1 MRAAP
6 GSLPGLY
13 AFLSGF
19 GHREPASRYSYVH
32 AHHLSRFQN
41 LKNPSATHEADC
53 RDLTSLCLRLCI
65 GVKLRAASGPY
76 RLRIH
81 TTWAPPLL
89 LCFVLCAL
97 SFVAFDESFLFMQ
110 IVEPLGNSV
119 SKRTLRSGAWES
131 LSLHDLCPC
140 LCHCQAAAKGCVMGE
155 RGF

>member
-1 MRAAP
+1 MFTSVTHMSPSRTA
-6 GSLPGLY
+6 SLAIIVRTRSPFVEISKSQKSGHVFVRGL
-13 AFLSGF
+13 SI
-19 GHREPASRYSYVH
+19 
-32 AHHLSRFQN
+32 
-41 LKNPSATHEADC
+41 
-53 RDLTSLCLRLCI
+53 DLTSLRLRLCI